1 MSSYLR
7 MVFNSTEVEA
17 INKEGVIDVL
27 IKELQTRCQDEI
39 EYFDCMGWRDGLM
52 NLTSVHFYKWLLNEW
67 SIAIGWTEYN
77 ESKLQFI
84 GEVYNS
90 QFVKI
95 FLETIAS
102 VLSDGIIVIVNVD
115 YDIVHVFKVVNHE
128 LMEEE

>member
-17 INKEGVIDVL
+17 INKEGVIDGL

-39 EYFDCMGWRDGLM
+39 EYFDCMGWHDGLM
-52 NLTSVHFYKWLLNEW
+52 NLTVDNFYKWLFSEW
-67 SIAIGWTEYN
+67 NIAIGWTEYN
-77 ESKLQFI
+77 DFKLKFVGDVYESQFI
-84 GEVYNS
+84 
-90 QFVKI
+90 KI

-115 YDIVHVFKVVNHE
+115 YEIVYVYKVVNHE
-128 LMEEE
+128 LIEEE